1 MTLCVFATQTVG
13 LTNEIS
19 GVSVTSW
26 TVRPECIRSAI
37 IRCIAIGSWVDC
49 GAPNGA
55 IIWMRQCCASIATK
69 SKPDTPRIHSFWRS
83 ICAPETCSSIRMIQ
97 RDCSQIQMRK
107 LFELIAQVI
116 FVAMSFCLMRM
127 EPSIQSSLVKCTGAS
142 SSRSQAYSDLRECA
156 EPSRCQLCS
165 RSQSW
170 CRTCS
175 SLRSPRLRSG
185 AD

>member
-13 LTNEIS
+13 STNEIS

-37 IRCIAIGSWVDC
+37 TRSIGIASWVDC
-49 GAPNGA
+49 GEPSEDT
-55 IIWMRQCCASIATK
+55 IWMPRYCASIAMK
-69 SKPDTPRIHSFWRS
+69 FRPDTPRTHSFWRS

-97 RDCSQIQMRK
+97 RDCSQIQLKK
-107 LFELIAQVI
+107 LFGLIAQVI

-142 SSRSQAYSDLRECA
+142 SSRSQAYSDLQECA
-156 EPSRCQLCS
+156 SPSRCQLCN
-165 RSQSW
+165 RSQSS

-175 SLRSPRLRSG
+175 SSPSLRLRSG